1 MIQYFYK
8 LFSIENYYKILGI
21 FLCCTIYPCVLSRS
35 AVWDSAILWIVA
47 RQAPLSTGFSRQEHW
62 SGLPFP
68 SLGGLPD
75 PVIQPLP
82 WVSVLLSLSL
92 ASEAEEENHAIC
104 ACGPQRTVFWPTAHC
119 LSAVP
124 LSALSTALLYPN
136 PSGTTFTCITTCLLR
151 HHGAQRH
158 PWLPPQPA
166 LPPSLLPSRPHQE
179 PASSSQPL

>member
-1 MIQYFYK
+1 MTVSLYEFFKIK
-8 LFSIENYYKILGI
+8 LQLLLDSLIYLMLRAWLLSGFQLFATPG
-21 FLCCTIYPCVLSRS
+21 TIAL
-35 AVWDSAILWIVA
+35 
-47 RQAPLSTGFSRQEHW
+47 QAPLSVGFSRQEYW